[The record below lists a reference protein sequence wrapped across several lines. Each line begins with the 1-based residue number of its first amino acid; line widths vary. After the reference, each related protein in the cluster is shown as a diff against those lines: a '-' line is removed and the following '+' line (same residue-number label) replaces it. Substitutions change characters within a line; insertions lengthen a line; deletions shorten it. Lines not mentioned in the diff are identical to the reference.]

1 MQDKYVNKSNENVY
15 ERILTIKHLKKDGE
29 LGLAED

>member
-29 LGLAED
+29 LRPTEN